1 VKYKSRFLTI
11 LKIVIL
17 TAICVVIY
25 SQVSY
30 VVKEWKINSLTW
42 SDINWSML
50 LLASVGFFL
59 NILLECMKWRQLS
72 GRIQK
77 LSYHRTIASIMSGI
91 ALSIIT
97 PQRLGDVV
105 GRLIGFNAK
114 NFPRLIAVQI
124 LGGMIQIAVVLLIG
138 GISLLWLNTYFEW
151 FPLNYYTTSSLVVFF
166 IFLILLNIGIFKT
179 RWTIALTAR
188 IPLKGKLKKW
198 LESVHVINTF
208 SNPEI
213 AYLYFLTVLRYLVYT
228 CQLLLLIE
236 FLGQPALNWV
246 SLGAVYLLFFI
257 QAGVPLP
264 PLFSLVVRG
273 SIAMQVWSLIGYPG
287 FRPLIASYLLWL
299 MNLGIPALLGAFNLI
314 YFKKENND

>member
-1 VKYKSRFLTI
+1 MKYKSRFLTI

-17 TAICVVIY
+17 AAICVVIY

-42 SDINWSML
+42 SDINWGML
-50 LLASVGFFL
+50 FLASFGFCL

-72 GRIQK
+72 GRIEK
-77 LSYHRTIASIMSGI
+77 LSYQRTIGSVLSGI

-151 FPLNYYTTSSLVVFF
+151 FPLNYYTASSLVVFF